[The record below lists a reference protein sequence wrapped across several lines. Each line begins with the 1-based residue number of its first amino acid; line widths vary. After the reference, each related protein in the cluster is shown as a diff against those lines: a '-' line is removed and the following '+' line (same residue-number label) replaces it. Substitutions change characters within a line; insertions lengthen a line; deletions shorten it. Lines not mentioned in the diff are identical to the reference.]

1 MPKTIGN
8 FYFKLT
14 DAGNLIGEYSNA
26 DTDRS
31 RPESA
36 WRKCPVDKPS
46 FDADYVATWYE
57 PGSKAGEV
65 AELQI
70 TLKNG
75 SVGIFELVWSELKEP
90 NKAIYRGQAMCCD
103 GMLVGNYQSACSN

>member
-1 MPKTIGN
+1 MSETIGN

-14 DAGNLIGEYSNA
+14 DSGNLTGEYSN
-26 DTDRS
+26 TVTNRS

-46 FDADYVATWYE
+46 FVGDYVATWYE
-57 PGSKAGEV
+57 PDSKIGDA

-75 SVGIFELVWSELKEP
+75 SIGIFELVWSELKEP
-90 NKAIYRGQAMCCD
+90 NNTIYQGQAMCCD
-103 GMLVGNYQSACSN
+103 GKLVGNYQSA